1 MTREEFL
8 NSILTKKQIADIKL
22 ARKHKQPILV
32 DYTDCHGKITL
43 RNYLRK
49 LGAIVYEPHEMHV
62 VEIHKDVQE
71 FIPNVLDTLEDW
83 EG

>member
-8 NSILTKKQIADIKL
+8 NSILTKKQIADIKC
-22 ARKHKQPILV
+22 AIKQKQPILIAH
-32 DYTDCHGKITL
+32 TNSHGKTAL
-43 RNYLRK
+43 REYLRK